1 MTYETFVAYS
11 SIAIVTI
18 ITIAILYWID
28 KKRNELT
35 KRRAKFENYHKQLL
49 EYIQRAQQMDNADK
63 TLAEID
69 KYHPIPTEH
78 SVSPRIKPQ
87 KPKRRKPEWWR
98 FLTEESIGSLL
109 KKRRQRKKEAKARAN
124 DPWASL

>member
-11 SIAIVTI
+11 SITIVTI
-18 ITIAILYWID
+18 ITIAILYRID
-28 KKRNELT
+28 KDGRESMKQ
-35 KRRAKFENYHKQLL
+35 RAKFENYHKQLL
-49 EYIQRAQQMDNADK
+49 EYIRRAQQMDNGDK

-78 SVSPRIKPQ
+78 SVSPCIKPQ